1 MKQEWRRAQRDL
13 APWEI
18 EEMERYYADKV
29 ASKDGYDS
37 MSYGGYDR
45 GGDMD
50 SFPLRSSP
58 FRATA
63 QPQGSVPGTADERAL
78 LRASTAPPIAAA
90 RSGEKLRSLF

>member
-1 MKQEWRRAQRDL
+1 MSLKQEWRRAQRDL

-29 ASKDGYDS
+29 ASKEGYDS

-50 SFPLRSSP
+50 SVPRNRPAAGLRPRNS
-58 FRATA
+58 R
-63 QPQGSVPGTADERAL
+63 
-78 LRASTAPPIAAA
+78 
-90 RSGEKLRSLF
+90 